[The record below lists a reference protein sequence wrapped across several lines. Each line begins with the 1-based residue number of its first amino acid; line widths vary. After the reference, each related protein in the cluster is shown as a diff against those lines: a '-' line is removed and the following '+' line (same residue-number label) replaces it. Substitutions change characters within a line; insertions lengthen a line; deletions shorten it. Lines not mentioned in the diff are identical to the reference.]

1 MNLFTYFTLLAS
13 INFCVFAYVNT
24 QIHKSFSKQGLSE
37 IKHLMTQKYKE
48 KIAFRLQC
56 FEAVGGVAGRAS
68 SLSDGVLAW
77 LSVWSDVQT
86 SIWPTS
92 VKSTLVLP
100 FSYQLTWVVEDKG
113 LLSRCVCVCHNKE
126 KICCG
131 NKSHHSPMWKTRGD
145 FMIMTRNLF
154 CVQLTPM

>member
-56 FEAVGGVAGRAS
+56 FDAVGWVAGRAS

-77 LSVWSDVQT
+77 LSVWSKVQT
-86 SIWPTS
+86 CIWPTL

-100 FSYQLTWVVEDKG
+100 FSYRLTWVVEDKG
-113 LLSRCVCVCHNKE
+113 LLSRCVCVCVTIKRKFVAE
-126 KICCG
+126 TSRTIRRCG
-131 NKSHHSPMWKTRGD
+131 RRVEIS
-145 FMIMTRNLF
+145 
-154 CVQLTPM
+154 